1 MQRSPSYESRSMR
14 AAVEDRPVTASGLSL
29 VLIEDNPADAR
40 LIEEMVLGERRDGF
54 ELTCLGRLSEARSH
68 LSSNGAAC
76 VLLDLSLPDAV
87 GLEGVDALRS
97 EFAQIPIVIITGH
110 DDEDTALKALHA
122 GAQDYLI
129 KGQIRGD
136 AVRRAVRYAVERK
149 RGEEE
154 VARLG
159 RQNEL
164 ILNSAAEGIC
174 GLDASGTISFANPA
188 AASMLG
194 WSVDDL
200 IGMAMHDVA
209 HGADPS
215 EAGHSDGDCPVHLS
229 LSEGEPRTINDDA
242 FRRRNGTTFPV
253 ECASTPIVDRGQLLG
268 AVVTFSDITE
278 RKRFET
284 QLQYLA
290 DHDAL
295 TGLYNRHRFEEE
307 LTRQLAHSAHYGGGG
322 ALLILDLDNFK
333 YVNDAFGHHAGDEL
347 IRSIAGLVSR
357 RLRSADVVARL
368 GGDEFGIL
376 LGGVDA
382 SEARSVA
389 TSLVDLVRGHASTV
403 GEQALRITASIGATL
418 LDRPELTAEQ
428 LLVEAD
434 VAMYEAKDAGRDAVH
449 VHRPGAS
456 PKAPRQTGLA
466 WTDRIKTALEEDL
479 FVVQCQPIV
488 HLADGPGA
496 RYELLIRM
504 ASEDDDLIPPG
515 AFLPAAERFG
525 LVRDID
531 VWMVRQAVDLIDAE
545 RTAGRS
551 LVLEV
556 NVSARSIR
564 EQEFPM
570 TIERALEEASIDPAS
585 LVLEITETAAIAN
598 MEQARRFASRIREM
612 GCEFALDD
620 FGAGFGSFYYL
631 KHLSVDYL
639 KIDGEFVRGLARSQI
654 DQRMVKS
661 MVEIA
666 RGLDLRTIA
675 ESVETAESLRLLRE
689 YGVDF
694 AQGYHLGRPGPVD
707 EIGAPQR
714 APEEVSAPEV

>member
-1 MQRSPSYESRSMR
+1 MR
-14 AAVEDRPVTASGLSL
+14 AAVDNHPATASGLRLLL
-29 VLIEDNPADAR
+29 VEDNPADAR
-40 LIEEMVLGERRDGF
+40 LVEEMVLGEARDHF
-54 ELTCLGRLSEARSH
+54 ELTCLTRLSEARSH
-68 LSSNGAAC
+68 LASEGAGC

-87 GLEGVDALRS
+87 GLEGVEALRT
-97 EFAQIPIVIITGH
+97 EFVEIPIVIITGL

-136 AVRRAVRYAVERK
+136 AVRRAVRYAIERK
-149 RGEEE
+149 RAEEE

-174 GLDASGTISFANPA
+174 GLDASGRISFANPA
-188 AASMLG
+188 AARMLG
-194 WSVDDL
+194 WQGNDL

-215 EAGHSDGDCPVHLS
+215 EAGHPGDDCPVHLS
-229 LSEGEPRTINDDA
+229 LSEGEPRMIDGDW
-242 FRRRNGTTFPV
+242 FRRRNGATFPV
-253 ECASTPIVDRGQLLG
+253 ECTSTPIIERGQLLG
-268 AVVTFSDITE
+268 AVVTFNDITE

-295 TGLYNRHRFEEE
+295 TGLFNRHRFEEE
-307 LTRQLAHSAHYGGGG
+307 LNRQLAHSAHYGGGG

-347 IRSIAGLVSR
+347 IRSIGGLVSR
-357 RLRSADVVARL
+357 RLRTADVVARL

-382 SEARSVA
+382 AEARSVA
-389 TSLVDLVRGHASTV
+389 TSLLDLVRSHPSTV
-403 GEQALRITASIGATL
+403 GERALRITASIGVTL

-428 LLVEAD
+428 LLVEGD
-434 VAMYEAKDAGRDAVH
+434 IAMYQAKDAGRDAVH
-449 VHRPGAS
+449 LHRPGAS
-456 PKAPRQTGLA
+456 PRAPHHTGLA
-466 WTDRIKTALEEDL
+466 WTERIKTALERDL
-479 FVVQCQPIV
+479 FVVHCQSIV
-488 HLADGPGA
+488 HLEDGPGA

-504 ASEDDDLIPPG
+504 ADDDELVPPG

-525 LVRDID
+525 LARDID
-531 VWMVRQAVDLIDAE
+531 AWMVRRAVDLIDAE
-545 RTAGRS
+545 RTASRS
-551 LVLEV
+551 VVMEV
-556 NVSARSIR
+556 NVSARSIVDAD
-564 EQEFPM
+564 FPM
-570 TIERALEEASIDPAS
+570 TIERALEEASVDPAS
-585 LVLEITETAAIAN
+585 LVFEITETAAIAN

-654 DQRMVKS
+654 DQRMVRA

-666 RGLDLRTIA
+666 RGLELRTIA
-675 ESVETAESLRLLRE
+675 ECVESAESLQLLRE

-694 AQGYHLGRPGPVD
+694 AQGYHLGRPGTFE
-707 EIGAPQR
+707 EIGAPRLPQPV
-714 APEEVSAPEV
+714 PE

>member
-1 MQRSPSYESRSMR
+1 MR
-14 AAVEDRPVTASGLSL
+14 AAVDTHPATSGLSL
-29 VLIEDNPADAR
+29 VLVEDNPADAR
-40 LIEEMVLGERRDGF
+40 LVEEMVLGDRMDRF
-54 ELTCLGRLSEARSH
+54 ELTCLSRLSEARSH
-68 LSSNGAAC
+68 LASDGADC

-87 GLEGVDALRS
+87 GLECVEALRA
-97 EFAQIPIVIITGH
+97 EFAEIPIVIITGL

-174 GLDASGTISFANPA
+174 GLDASGRISFANPA
-188 AASMLG
+188 AARMLG
-194 WSVDDL
+194 WQVDDL
-200 IGMAMHDVA
+200 IGMAMHEVA

-215 EAGHSDGDCPVHLS
+215 EAGHPDDDCLVHLS
-229 LSEGEPRTINDDA
+229 LSEGEPRTIDNDS

-253 ECASTPIVDRGQLLG
+253 ECTSTPIVERGQLLG
-268 AVVTFSDITE
+268 AVVTFNDITE

-290 DHDAL
+290 DQDAL
-295 TGLYNRHRFEEE
+295 TGLFNRHRFEEE
-307 LTRQLAHSAHYGGGG
+307 LNRQLAHSAHHGGGG
-322 ALLILDLDNFK
+322 ALLIVDLDNFK

-347 IRSIAGLVSR
+347 IRSVAGLMSR

-376 LGGVDA
+376 LSGVDA
-382 SEARSVA
+382 AEARSVA
-389 TSLVDLVRGHASTV
+389 TSLVDLIRGHTSTV
-403 GEQALRITASIGATL
+403 GHRALRITASVGLTL
-418 LDRPELTAEQ
+418 LDRAELTAEQ
-428 LLVEAD
+428 LLVEGD
-434 VAMYEAKDAGRDAVH
+434 VAMYEAKDAGRDTVH
-449 VHRPGAS
+449 AHRAGAS
-456 PKAPRQTGLA
+456 PKAPHQTGLA
-466 WTDRIKTALEEDL
+466 WTDRIKTALEQDL
-479 FVVQCQPIV
+479 FVVHCQPIV
-488 HLADGPGA
+488 QLADDPGT

-504 ASEDDDLIPPG
+504 AGEDDDLVPPA

-525 LVRDID
+525 LARDID
-531 VWMVRQAVDLIDAE
+531 AWMVRRAVDLVDAE

-551 LVLEV
+551 VVLEV
-556 NVSARSIR
+556 NVSARSIV
-564 EQEFPM
+564 ETDFPM

-585 LVLEITETAAIAN
+585 LVFEITETAAIAN
-598 MEQARRFASRIREM
+598 MEQARRFASRIRKM

-639 KIDGEFVRGLARSQI
+639 KIDGEFVRGLARSKI
-654 DQRMVKS
+654 DQRMVKA

-666 RGLDLRTIA
+666 RGLELRTIA
-675 ESVETAESLRLLRE
+675 ECVETAESLQLLQE
-689 YGVDF
+689 YGIDF
-694 AQGYHLGRPGPVD
+694 AQGYHLGRPQPVE
-707 EIGAPQR
+707 EIGAPRPPQ
-714 APEEVSAPEV
+714 ALPE

>member
-1 MQRSPSYESRSMR
+1 MR
-14 AAVEDRPVTASGLSL
+14 RGGDNHPATALGLSL
-29 VLIEDNPADAR
+29 VLVEDNPGDAR
-40 LIEEMVLGERRDGF
+40 LVEEMVLGESSDRF
-54 ELTCLGRLSEARSH
+54 ELTCLSRLSEARSH
-68 LSSNGAAC
+68 LANDGAAC

-87 GLEGVDALRS
+87 GLEGVEALRA
-97 EFAQIPIVIITGH
+97 EFAEIPIVIITGL
-110 DDEDTALKALHA
+110 DDEETALKALHA

-174 GLDASGTISFANPA
+174 GLDASGRISFANPA
-188 AASMLG
+188 AARMLG
-194 WSVDDL
+194 WQRDDL
-200 IGMAMHDVA
+200 IGMAMHDVV
-209 HGADPS
+209 HGADPA
-215 EAGHSDGDCPVHLS
+215 EAGHPDDDCPVHLS
-229 LSEGEPRTINDDA
+229 LSEGEPRMIDHDS

-253 ECASTPIVDRGQLLG
+253 ECTSTPIIERGQLLG
-268 AVVTFSDITE
+268 AVVTFNDITE

-295 TGLYNRHRFEEE
+295 TGLFNRHRFEEE
-307 LTRQLAHSAHYGGGG
+307 LNRQVAHSAHYGGGG

-347 IRSIAGLVSR
+347 IRSVAGLMSR
-357 RLRSADVVARL
+357 RLRAADVVARL

-376 LGGVDA
+376 LSGVDA
-382 SEARSVA
+382 AEARSVA
-389 TSLVDLVRGHASTV
+389 TSLVDLVRGHPSTV
-403 GEQALRITASIGATL
+403 GDRALRITGSVGVTL

-428 LLVEAD
+428 LLVEGD
-434 VAMYEAKDAGRDAVH
+434 VAMYQAKEAGRDGVH
-449 VHRPGAS
+449 VHRPGTS
-456 PKAPRQTGLA
+456 PNAPRQTGLA
-466 WTDRIKTALEEDL
+466 WTDRIKTALERDL
-479 FVVQCQPIV
+479 FVVHSQPIV
-488 HLADGPGA
+488 RLAGDPGA

-504 ASEDDDLIPPG
+504 AGEDDQLVPPS

-525 LVRDID
+525 LARDID
-531 VWMVRQAVDLIDAE
+531 AWMVRRAVDLIDAE

-551 LVLEV
+551 VVLEV
-556 NVSARSIR
+556 NLSARSIG
-564 EQEFPM
+564 EPDFPM

-585 LVLEITETAAIAN
+585 LVFEITEMAAIAN
-598 MEQARRFASRIREM
+598 IEQVRRFASRIREM

-639 KIDGEFVRGLARSQI
+639 KIDGEFVRGLERSQI
-654 DQRMVKS
+654 DQRMVKA

-666 RGLDLRTIA
+666 AALELRTIA
-675 ESVETAESLRLLRE
+675 ECVETVESLRLLQQ

-694 AQGYHLGRPGPVD
+694 AQGYHIARPGPVE
-707 EIGAPQR
+707 EIGASRPAQ
-714 APEEVSAPEV
+714 AVPE

>member
-1 MQRSPSYESRSMR
+1 MRS
-14 AAVEDRPVTASGLSL
+14 AVDNPPATASSVRL
-29 VLIEDNPADAR
+29 VLVEDNPADAR
-40 LIEEMVLGERRDGF
+40 LVEEMVLAERRDRF
-54 ELTCLGRLSEARSH
+54 ELTCLNRLSEARSH
-68 LSSNGAAC
+68 LTSDGAAC

-87 GLEGVDALRS
+87 GLEGVEALRA
-97 EFAQIPIVIITGH
+97 EFAEIPIVIITGL

-129 KGQIRGD
+129 KGEIRGD
-136 AVRRAVRYAVERK
+136 VVRRAVRYAVERK
-149 RGEEE
+149 RGEAE
-154 VARLG
+154 VARLS

-174 GLDASGTISFANPA
+174 GLDASGRISFANPA
-188 AASMLG
+188 AARMLG
-194 WSVDDL
+194 WRVADL

-215 EAGHSDGDCPVHLS
+215 EAGHPDGDCPVHVS
-229 LSEGEPRTINDDA
+229 LSEGEPRTIDNDA

-253 ECASTPIVDRGQLLG
+253 ECTSTPIVEHGQLLG
-268 AVVTFSDITE
+268 AVVTFNDITE
-278 RKRFET
+278 RKRFES

-295 TGLYNRHRFEEE
+295 TGLFNRHRFEEE

-347 IRSIAGLVSR
+347 IRSIAGLLSG
-357 RLRSADVVARL
+357 RLRTADLISRL

-376 LGGVDA
+376 LGGVDG

-389 TSLVDLVRGHASTV
+389 TSLVDLVRGHTSSV
-403 GEQALRITASIGATL
+403 GDQALRITASIGVTL
-418 LDRPELTAEQ
+418 IDRPELTPEQ

-449 VHRPGAS
+449 LHRPGAS
-456 PKAPRQTGLA
+456 PKAPHQTGLA
-466 WTDRIKTALEEDL
+466 WTDRIKAALEEDL
-479 FVVQCQPIV
+479 LVVQCQPIV
-488 HLADGPGA
+488 QLAAGGGA
-496 RYELLIRM
+496 RYELLVRM
-504 ASEDDDLIPPG
+504 SDDEGELVPPG

-531 VWMVRQAVDLIDAE
+531 TWMVRQAVDLIDAE
-545 RTAGRS
+545 RMASRS
-551 LVLEV
+551 VVLEV
-556 NVSARSIR
+556 NVSARSIGA
-564 EQEFPM
+564 QEFPM
-570 TIERALEEASIDPAS
+570 AIERALEEASIDPGS

-598 MEQARRFASRIREM
+598 MEQARRFAARIREM

-631 KHLSVDYL
+631 KHLPVDYL

-654 DQRMVKS
+654 DQRMVKA

-666 RGLDLRTIA
+666 RGLELRTIA
-675 ESVETAESLRLLRE
+675 ECVETDEALALLEE

-694 AQGYHLGRPGPVD
+694 AQGYHLGRPGPV
-707 EIGAPQR
+707 EGIGAPWPPR
-714 APEEVSAPEV
+714 AVPE